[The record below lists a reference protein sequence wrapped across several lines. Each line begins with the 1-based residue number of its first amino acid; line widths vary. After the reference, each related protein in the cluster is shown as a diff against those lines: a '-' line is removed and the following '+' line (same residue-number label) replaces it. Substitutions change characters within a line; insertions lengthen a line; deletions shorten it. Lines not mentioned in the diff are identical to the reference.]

1 MKGEVVLQNVTDKL
15 SGLLDEWYLSYC
27 WNCPCSL
34 TIGTGSVQPMES
46 AITVRKVRVERSLAG
61 RPTVRR
67 GKEGTF
73 FLTTS
78 CQGLAFRRQS
88 SAQPSHTV
96 ATNVTASS
104 SSATCYDVDLQ
115 SCCRYHF
122 SGSAGPFGRDTY
134 DFFFF
139 FMY

>member
-1 MKGEVVLQNVTDKL
+1 M
-15 SGLLDEWYLSYC
+15 
-27 WNCPCSL
+27 
-34 TIGTGSVQPMES
+34 
-46 AITVRKVRVERSLAG
+46 ERSLAG

-88 SAQPSHTV
+88 SARPSHTV

-104 SSATCYDVDLQ
+104 STSSATTSISRVVITTSRGARDL
-115 SCCRYHF
+115 
-122 SGSAGPFGRDTY
+122 SAGICLL
-134 DFFFF
+134 FFFF
-139 FMY
+139 SFLCINSPGLADDDDDDDEAHAHHHQQGNR